1 MKFPLKSLIG
11 WLGALALLAIG
22 TISTPAIA
30 QETRQTLGKVARL
43 DPRLD
48 EILPANARMEVL
60 SEGYDWAE
68 GPVWMPEDGGFLL
81 FSDVP
86 RNVVYRWKEGEEVR
100 IYLRPSGYTRARPR
114 GGEPG
119 SNGLVRD
126 PDGSLVLM
134 QHGDRRV
141 ARLTQ
146 EGWTYETLADG
157 YEGKAFNSPNDGAY
171 SKAGDLYFTDPPY
184 GLEGNVDDP
193 ARQLDFQGVYKL
205 AAAGKLT
212 LLTKELS
219 RPNGIALSADEK
231 VLYVNNSDPKHA
243 VCVAF
248 PINDDGTLGQGR
260 TFFDLT
266 DQAGKLPGL
275 PDGLKVDVKGNVF
288 ATGPGGVLIFGPD
301 GKHLGTLDTGVATAN
316 CGWGDDGSTLYITAD
331 SYLVRIKTKTKGT
344 GF

>member
-1 MKFPLKSLIG
+1 MKSVLRARISWVRAVG
-11 WLGALALLAIG
+11 LLAIG
-22 TISTPAIA
+22 VMSAPVIA
-30 QETRQTLGKVARL
+30 QEARQSLGNVTRL

-48 EILPANARMEVL
+48 EILPAGAKMEIL

-68 GPVWMPEDGGFLL
+68 GPVWMPGDGGFLL

-86 RNVVYRWKEGEEVR
+86 RNVVYRWKEGEGVR
-100 IYLRPSGYTRARPR
+100 IYLRPSGYTGAKPR

-119 SNGLVRD
+119 SNGLVRA

-141 ARLTQ
+141 AKLTQ
-146 EGWTYETLADG
+146 KGWTYETMAAGYDG
-157 YEGKAFNSPNDGAY
+157 KSFNSPNDGAY

-193 ARQLDFQGVYKL
+193 TKELEFQGVYKL
-205 AAAGKLT
+205 AADGKLS

-219 RPNGIALSADEK
+219 RPNGVALSADEK

-243 VCVAF
+243 VCVAY
-248 PINDDGTLGQGR
+248 PIQDDGSLGEGHV
-260 TFFDLT
+260 FFDLT
-266 DQAGKLPGL
+266 EQAGKLPGL
-275 PDGLKVDVKGNVF
+275 PDGLKVDVNGNVF

-331 SYLVRIKTKTKGT
+331 SYLVRIKTKTRGA